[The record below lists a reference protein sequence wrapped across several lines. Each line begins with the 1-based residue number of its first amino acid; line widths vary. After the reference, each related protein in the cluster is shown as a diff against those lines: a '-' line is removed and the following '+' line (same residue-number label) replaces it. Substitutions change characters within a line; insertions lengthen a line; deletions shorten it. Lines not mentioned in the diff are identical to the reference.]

1 LNTVSK
7 NKKDLCVYVL
17 ASILLVLGLFLVER
31 FAFITI
37 DTNYDLFSKIA
48 HEKRELR
55 GKLID
60 YELVNKISSK
70 DINKLFPENDEI
82 QGDISKL
89 PTFDIDLYRISYTSV
104 FLDEIVILSGL
115 IIVPNKDG
123 PIRHLQYHH
132 GTLLPYPYVN
142 GEGSLDAPSLYSG
155 GYPQTKNAHYETR
168 LFGNYLGSAGF
179 LVSMP
184 DYIGYGVSSGYEH
197 PYSVNDRLAEQSV
210 DMLIATQSFAEK
222 LKLEVTDELYLSGWS
237 EGAAASLATQKLI
250 ENGATDTDDSSYE
263 ISISANFALAGFYN
277 TELYSK
283 LFLGL
288 SPLDYSDWGGDL
300 DVLLWALYAINA
312 YTDDQPL
319 DISSFLKIPAKNQLD
334 VLKNR
339 TTSTPAEIYR
349 YFIADKTSLLSKFAK
364 NDLSAG
370 WAPKARLYI
379 HHGTADDIVYYP
391 FNAELTAE
399 NLYDEGGLTT
409 LVRYDGHDHY
419 SPAKLFLLDMIREIG
434 E

>member
-1 LNTVSK
+1 MVS
-7 NKKDLCVYVL
+7 
-17 ASILLVLGLFLVER
+17 LFLVER

-37 DTNYDLFSKIA
+37 VTNYDPFSKIA

-55 GKLID
+55 GQLID
-60 YELVNKISSK
+60 YELVKKIPSE
-70 DINKLFPENDEI
+70 DINKLFPESDEI
-82 QGDISKL
+82 QGDISEL

-104 FLDEIVILSGL
+104 FLDEMVTLSGL
-115 IIVPNKDG
+115 IIVPDKDG

-155 GYPQTKNAHYETR
+155 GYPQTKEAHYETR

-179 LVSMP
+179 LVSLP
-184 DYIGYGVSSGYEH
+184 DYIGYGISDSYEH

-210 DMLIATQSFAEK
+210 DMIMATRSFAKK
-222 LKLEVTDELYLSGWS
+222 LKLEVTDGLYLSGWS

-250 ENGATDTDDSSYE
+250 ENGSTGVDDSSNN
-263 ISISANFALAGFYN
+263 ISIAANFALAGFYN

-283 LFLGL
+283 VFVNLF
-288 SPLDYSDWGGDL
+288 PLDHSDWGGDL
-300 DVLLWALYAINA
+300 DVLLWTLYAINA

-319 DISSFLKIPAKNQLD
+319 DTSAFLKIPANNQLD
-334 VLKNR
+334 ILKNR
-339 TTSTPAEIYR
+339 VTSSPAEIFR
-349 YFIADKTSLLSKFAK
+349 YFISQRGALLSKFAK

-370 WAPKARLYI
+370 WAPRARLYI

-409 LVRYDGHDHY
+409 LVRYEGHDHY

>member
-1 LNTVSK
+1 M
-7 NKKDLCVYVL
+7 
-17 ASILLVLGLFLVER
+17 LGLFLVER

-70 DINKLFPENDEI
+70 EINRLFQENDEI
-82 QGDISKL
+82 QGDLSTL
-89 PTFDIDLYRISYTSV
+89 PTFDIDLYRIRYPSV

-283 LFLGL
+283 LCLL
-288 SPLDYSDWGGDL
+288 YTSPSPRDAHESRM
-300 DVLLWALYAINA
+300 
-312 YTDDQPL
+312 P
-319 DISSFLKIPAKNQLD
+319 SSA
-334 VLKNR
+334 
-339 TTSTPAEIYR
+339 
-349 YFIADKTSLLSKFAK
+349 
-364 NDLSAG
+364 
-370 WAPKARLYI
+370 
-379 HHGTADDIVYYP
+379 
-391 FNAELTAE
+391 
-399 NLYDEGGLTT
+399 
-409 LVRYDGHDHY
+409 
-419 SPAKLFLLDMIREIG
+419 
-434 E
+434 

>member
-1 LNTVSK
+1 MT
-7 NKKDLCVYVL
+7 
-17 ASILLVLGLFLVER
+17 
-31 FAFITI
+31 
-37 DTNYDLFSKIA
+37 
-48 HEKRELR
+48 
-55 GKLID
+55 
-60 YELVNKISSK
+60 
-70 DINKLFPENDEI
+70 
-82 QGDISKL
+82 
-89 PTFDIDLYRISYTSV
+89 
-104 FLDEIVILSGL
+104 LSGL
-115 IIVPNKDG
+115 IIVPDKDG

-155 GYPQTKNAHYETR
+155 GYPQTKEAHYETR

-179 LVSMP
+179 LVSLP
-184 DYIGYGVSSGYEH
+184 DYIGYGISDSYEH

-210 DMLIATQSFAEK
+210 DMIMATRSFAKE
-222 LKLEVTDELYLSGWS
+222 LKLEVTDGLYLSGWS

-250 ENGATDTDDSSYE
+250 ENGSTGIDDSSYN
-263 ISISANFALAGFYN
+263 IPIAANFALAGFYN
-277 TELYSK
+277 TKLYSK
-283 LFLGL
+283 VFVNLF
-288 SPLDYSDWGGDL
+288 PLDHSDWGGDL
-300 DVLLWALYAINA
+300 DVLLWSLYAINA

-319 DISSFLKIPAKNQLD
+319 DTSAFLKIPTKNQLD

-339 TTSTPAEIYR
+339 VTSRPAEIFR
-349 YFIADKTSLLSKFAK
+349 YFISKKGALLSKFAK

-370 WAPKARLYI
+370 WAPRARLYI

-409 LVRYDGHDHY
+409 LVRYEGHDHY
-419 SPAKLFLLDMIREIG
+419 SPAKLFLLDMVREIG